1 MKAWNQHIQ
10 ELTEEAREII
20 TNINSAARNMD
31 ITAGQR
37 DELIK
42 LVLCDVADQTGLQT
56 ARELLAAWS

>member
-1 MKAWNQHIQ
+1 MNTHIQ
-10 ELTEEAREII
+10 ELTTEAHEII
-20 TNINSAARNMD
+20 TNINAAARNMD

-42 LVLCDVADQTGLQT
+42 IVLRDVADRTGLLT